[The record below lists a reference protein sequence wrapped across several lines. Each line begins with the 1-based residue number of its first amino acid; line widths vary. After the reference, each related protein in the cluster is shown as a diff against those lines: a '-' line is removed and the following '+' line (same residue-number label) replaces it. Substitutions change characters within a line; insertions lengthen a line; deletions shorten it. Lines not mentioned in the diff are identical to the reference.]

1 MEGVMLDAFIIEE
14 LKKAELAREAER
26 PRLEIP
32 AYIPFSVYIEP
43 KEQIKE
49 TIITFEI

>member
-1 MEGVMLDAFIIEE
+1 MLDAFIIEE
-14 LKKAELAREAER
+14 LKKQDELAREAER

-32 AYIPFSVYIEP
+32 AYIPFSIQIEP

-49 TIITFEI
+49 TVITFEI